1 MGSLYMFAIM
11 PPEEVA
17 DTIHKERLVFAERYT
32 CVKALKPPVH
42 LTIYPPFEEKEAI
55 EKEMMS
61 LEAWTALQLPFV
73 IKLKNFNIFKT
84 RFSPVIYID
93 VDQNPPLQKLRNE
106 FVIRLRRYITVSRDF
121 GPYQPHF
128 TIGYRDV
135 PAARLPQ
142 IKEEYS
148 IREFNVAFDVKSI
161 FFWKYVNKR
170 WQTIHEFKFADAD
183 KVSSSPPV

>member
-1 MGSLYMFAIM
+1 MFAIM

-17 DTIHKERLVFAERYT
+17 VIIHNERLIFAERYN
-32 CVKALKPPVH
+32 CVKALKPPIH
-42 LTIYPPFEEKEAI
+42 ITIYPPFEEKETI

-61 LEAWTALQLPFV
+61 LDAWAAMQSPFSVALKDYSF
-73 IKLKNFNIFKT
+73 FKT

-93 VDQNPPLQKLRNE
+93 VEQNPVLQKLRSE
-106 FVIRLRRYITVSRDF
+106 FVSRLRKYITVSTDF

-135 PAARLPQ
+135 PAAKLPQ

-148 IREFNVAFDVKSI
+148 VRKFNAAFEVKSI
-161 FFWKYVNKR
+161 FFWKYVNNH
-170 WQTIHEFKFADAD
+170 WQTIHEFRFSGAD
-183 KVSSSPPV
+183 KVPSSPST